1 MNTRSC
7 SKISRLLY
15 AIFLLAF
22 CLGSPALH
30 AQSWESWQKAIS
42 SGDEKAGINGV
53 KSRSSA
59 FYVKALKYY
68 QKNISPRQGKN
79 CPAMP
84 SCSSFTLSA
93 MSEYGFIR
101 GFFMGLDRIYFRE
114 NPDMKN
120 LRHYLQVTL
129 PDNLT
134 KVYDPVEANNIF
146 SQKEWTI
153 IDPDFSY
160 RVQSR

>member
-1 MNTRSC
+1 
-7 SKISRLLY
+7 
-15 AIFLLAF
+15 
-22 CLGSPALH
+22 
-30 AQSWESWQKAIS
+30 
-42 SGDEKAGINGV
+42 
-53 KSRSSA
+53 
-59 FYVKALKYY
+59 
-68 QKNISPRQGKN
+68 
-79 CPAMP
+79 
-84 SCSSFTLSA
+84 
-93 MSEYGFIR
+93 
-101 GFFMGLDRIYFRE
+101 MGLDRIYFRE